1 MQPLFAVC
9 CPLNAVSSTTNTS
22 QDHNS
27 LLIYGSLK
35 KPTLDRFATVTHY
48 STAVSLCMCV
58 AMGVAGFLSFGSKT
72 QGNVLNNFPSDNIMV
87 NIARL

>member
-1 MQPLFAVC
+1 ML
-9 CPLNAVSSTTNTS
+9 

-35 KPTLDRFATVTHY
+35 RPTLDRFAKVTHY
-48 STAVSLCMCV
+48 STAVSLLMCL
-58 AMGVAGFLSFGSKT
+58 AMGVAGFLFFGSMT
-72 QGNVLNNFPSDNIMV
+72 QGNVLNNLPSNNIVV

>member
-9 CPLNAVSSTTNTS
+9 YHFHAVKLNINVSE
-22 QDHNS
+22 DHNS

-35 KPTLDRFATVTHY
+35 RPTLDRFATVTHY
-48 STAVSLCMCV
+48 STAVSLCMCL

-72 QGNVLNNFPSDNIMV
+72 QGNVLNNFPSDNILV